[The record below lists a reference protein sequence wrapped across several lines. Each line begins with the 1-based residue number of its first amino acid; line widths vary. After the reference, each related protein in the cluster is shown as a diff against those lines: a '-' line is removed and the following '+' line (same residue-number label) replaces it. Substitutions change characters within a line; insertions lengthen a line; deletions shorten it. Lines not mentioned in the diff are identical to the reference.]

1 VPESSKKEDAAKK
14 FVEWATS
21 KEYIQLVGQTDGWVS
36 APPGTRQST
45 YDNKQYLDAAPFAK
59 FVEQAI
65 ETADPVNTTKN
76 PKPYI
81 GVQFAGIPEFQAIG
95 TQTGQTMA
103 AALTGQ
109 MKLDQALKTAQAA
122 AERTMKQAGYPK
134 K

>member
-1 VPESSKKEDAAKK
+1 V
-14 FVEWATS
+14 
-21 KEYIQLVGQTDGWVS
+21 
-36 APPGTRQST
+36 
-45 YDNKQYLDAAPFAK
+45 DAAPFAK

-81 GVQFAGIPEFQAIG
+81 GVQFVGIPEFQAIG

-109 MKLDQALKTAQAA
+109 MKLEQALKTAQSA
-122 AERTMKQAGYPK
+122 AERAMKQSGYPK